1 MSITQNDKICQVKI
15 ETLVIGIDIAS
26 EIHYARAFNY
36 RGVEVGKV
44 FNFSNDEEGFKRFDK
59 WINDLMSKN
68 SMKDA
73 ILGAEP
79 TGHYWFTL
87 GQYFKDKYKIVLVNP
102 MHVKRTK
109 ELDDNNPSKTDMKD
123 PKTIAKLVIDG
134 RYMEPYMPEDIYA
147 EIRNVNNNRLRVTK
161 EMNIISNRIRRWL
174 AIYFPEYNTVFGNW
188 SCISSLEVLKMC
200 PLPEEIVK
208 VGAEKINAVWREKK
222 IRAIGIKRAKR
233 LVEAAEGSVGI
244 RSGLTGAKQE
254 MDILIEDYL
263 RKEYQLEK
271 ITEMLENL
279 IRQIP
284 NIEKVLEIKGVGLM
298 TVATFVAE
306 TGDIKRFDSPKQLQ
320 KLAGYAIRENSS
332 GKHKGQSSI
341 SKRGR
346 KRLRQALFQV
356 ILPLIRSNAE
366 FRELHQYYTTRRKNP
381 LKKKQSVVAL
391 SCKLIRIFY
400 VILKKGVKYNAEKF
414 VSDIIRDP
422 EYVA

>member
-1 MSITQNDKICQVKI
+1 
-15 ETLVIGIDIAS
+15 
-26 EIHYARAFNY
+26 
-36 RGVEVGKV
+36 
-44 FNFSNDEEGFKRFDK
+44 
-59 WINDLMSKN
+59 
-68 SMKDA
+68 
-73 ILGAEP
+73 
-79 TGHYWFTL
+79 
-87 GQYFKDKYKIVLVNP
+87 